1 MTLGVG
7 YLNLNRALEIFGP
20 PDLFLTPYAFMK
32 LFTING
38 VNIKAFAK

>member
-7 YLNLNRALEIFGP
+7 YLNLNRAFGP
-20 PDLFLTPYAFMK
+20 PDLFLTPYASMK